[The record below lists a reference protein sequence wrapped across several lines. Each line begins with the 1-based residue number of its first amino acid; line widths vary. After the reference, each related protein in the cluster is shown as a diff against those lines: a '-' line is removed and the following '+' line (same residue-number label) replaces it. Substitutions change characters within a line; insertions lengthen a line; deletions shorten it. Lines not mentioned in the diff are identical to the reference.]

1 MAFLKYAKATVVRPQ
16 LHSSEWDRIRVAS
29 GVKRLDA
36 SLKKRAEEI
45 LGEPFTPDRFLL
57 THSTIVCSVDA
68 VPVPGMRVGSVQE
81 EGHQINRKYPDYR
94 VTSETDKYINNNL
107 DCWSRDVIKKSYK
120 TFVGAHNFVEHIQVE
135 ELSKGR
141 IIDAVLRD
149 VGESLYVDIL
159 VATDKK
165 HTELVQK
172 ILSGEMNAM
181 SMGCFTPNTKV
192 TLGDGTRVSISEVQ
206 VGDYVLTHKGNSKPV
221 KNVMIHRNA
230 EGWRTR
236 TISALGTSPVTATA
250 NHPFFVV
257 KPTKECACGCG
268 EELNLNHKDPARNLS
283 VRFKVGHDKRV
294 YNPNNSYSDDEKYT
308 RLSKLEEI
316 NRLNIVEVSAE
327 QVCVGDFLVTPRVQD
342 EVDAP
347 YVETAKA
354 RLLGYFLAEGSFLK
368 HKHEVVGAEFSFS
381 YDEMGTYAEEVKSLL
396 KEVFTKENE
405 ARVYAREEKGSSRV
419 QISSRAVASWLL
431 EHGGEYSHSKKL
443 SLEVMNWDKE
453 AHLQMIGA
461 WINGDGHLHKTH
473 GHTSVCTTSYDLA
486 CQMEILLAKCGLV
499 SRLETK
505 QGDEFRKTSY
515 HLTIGKIEAQALRS
529 YCDKVAEDNAHH
541 NSSRLHEDYVLRKVT
556 AISESVYEG
565 EVYDLE
571 VEGDHTYLVEGVAVH
586 NCSVDFTQ
594 CTKCGHVAADE
605 PQMCRHVRYEKG
617 NWFHDESGNRH
628 RVAELCGHATEGE
641 TGGVTFIEASWVAVP
656 AFKGAIARNTLEIPS
671 VDANPQD
678 VSHNAILNQIPQQ
691 WLSKSASQKIAGPFD
706 FGDDE
711 GGGEE
716 GEGEGG
722 DAKPAEPKSI
732 LDEIET
738 VVKDAVVDRLKKKL
752 EKEIEKSLA
761 EQVLSPKQPA
771 TSDATTTDETIVK
784 QGSKKT
790 HQLYLKALETAVK
803 VASNKKEAI
812 SNIRLV
818 NDRFDVYLPSH
829 VYKLAAEIPAEKYNE
844 VGSFIAQAEKSLGS
858 KLSRKDSLRLVKLA
872 KLVTPKHGR

>member
-1 MAFLKYAKATVVRPQ
+1 MAFLRYAKAKVVHPQ
-16 LHSSEWDRIRVAS
+16 LNFYTWDKVRVAS
-29 GVKRLDA
+29 GSTPAL
-36 SLKKRAEEI
+36 SGELMKKAESI
-45 LGEPFTPDRFLL
+45 LGEPCTPDRFLL

-68 VPVPGMRVGSVQE
+68 VPVPGSKTGSVT
-81 EGHQINRKYPDYR
+81 EGNFSINRKYPEYR
-94 VTSETDKYINNNL
+94 ITSETDKFINNNL
-107 DCWSRDVIKKSYK
+107 DAWSRGVIKKSYK
-120 TFVGAHNFVEHIQVE
+120 TFIGAHNFVEHIQVE

-141 IIDAVLRD
+141 IIDAVVRD
-149 VGESLYVDIL
+149 IGESLYVDIL

-165 HTELVQK
+165 HEELVKQ
-172 ILSGEMNAM
+172 ITSGEMNAM
-181 SMGCFTPNTKV
+181 SMGCFAPNTKV

-505 QGDEFRKTSY
+505 QGNEFRKTSY

-541 NSSRLHEDYVLRKVT
+541 NSSRLHDDYVLRKVT

-605 PQMCRHVRYEKG
+605 TEMCPHVKYEKG
-617 NWFHDESGNRH
+617 NWFFDEKGERH
-628 RVAELCGHATEGE
+628 RVAELCGHETVGE

-656 AFKGAIARNTLEIPS
+656 AFKGAVVRNTFSTSVPS
-671 VDANPQD
+671 AEAALNEVPPQW
-678 VSHNAILNQIPQQ
+678 STL
-691 WLSKSASQKIAGPFD
+691 KSASSKMAGDFD
-706 FGDDE
+706 FGGDDE
-711 GGGEE
+711 GGDDE
-716 GEGEGG
+716 GAKKDE
-722 DAKPAEPKSI
+722 KPAGGSSM
-732 LDEIET
+732 LDEVEDVIRQ
-738 VVKDAVVDRLKKKL
+738 AVVDRIKKKL
-752 EKEIEKSLA
+752 EKEIREEIAQSALNPEPPISKSTVG
-761 EQVLSPKQPA
+761 EN
-771 TSDATTTDETIVK
+771 DTIVK
-784 QGSKKT
+784 EGSHPHKT
-790 HQLYLKALETAVK
+790 AFYFSALQTALDISKSRKAALQ
-803 VASNKKEAI
+803 
-812 SNIRLV
+812 NIKLV
-818 NDRFDVYLPSH
+818 NDKFGVVVPDHIYKMAAQVDTPLSKKDLLP
-829 VYKLAAEIPAEKYNE
+829 
-844 VGSFIAQAEKSLGS
+844 FIKKGS
-858 KLSRKDSLRLVKLA
+858 KSANGRMISNEDANILVRLTHMLNGK
-872 KLVTPKHGR
+872 K